1 MHALV
6 TLIALTALSGSA
18 LAQSGLFVT
27 TTDFASGSAAYLPAG
42 DTQAQSNLLNL
53 HSDTVVRYYQGRI
66 YVVNRLGQDN
76 VLVLE
81 ESDPRTPV
89 LQFSTGN
96 GTNPHDIAFAS
107 PSKAYI
113 SRYDDTQV
121 LIVNPQDGSELGTI
135 DLGAFADVDG
145 APEMSQMAIV
155 GDRLYVACQLQDR
168 DAGFVPAAQGI
179 LVVIDTN
186 TDTLIDMDPD
196 TDGVQAWTLTAGN
209 PTSVVAAGNRLVIA
223 EVAGFGDTAGGI
235 EVLDL
240 AAGTSQGLVVS
251 EVALGGDINFLDLA
265 SADKAYVI
273 ASDENFANHVFPV
286 DLANGTVGDRLA
298 NHSTGFT
305 PSLAVDGKRLIVADR
320 GTFSDPDAGGLT
332 FYDTDTD
339 QLIAGP
345 INTGLPP
352 SSIAVLSDAPV
363 PVPTAVEEET
373 GLALPEQSDLGLV
386 YPNPFN
392 AEALIPFEIADA
404 QTSVELAV
412 YDLLGRRV
420 RTLFAGALP
429 AGEHRYTWDG
439 RSDNGLTT
447 GSGSYFVE
455 LRQGERRQARKMTLL
470 K

>member
-1 MHALV
+1 MNILFTFITFA
-6 TLIALTALSGSA
+6 ALSSGA

-27 TTDFASGSAAYLPAG
+27 TTDFASGSAAYLPPGAAE
-42 DTQAQSNLLNL
+42 AQTNLLNL
-53 HSDTVVRYYQGRI
+53 HSDTIARYYHGQI

-76 VLVLE
+76 VLVLDE
-81 ESDPRTPV
+81 TDPRTPV

-96 GTNPHDIAFAS
+96 GTNPHDIAFVS

-121 LIVNPQDGSELGTI
+121 LIVNPQDGSEIGTI
-135 DLGAFADVDG
+135 DLSAFADFDG
-145 APEMSQMAIV
+145 APEMSQMAVV
-155 GDRLYVACQLQDR
+155 GDRLYIACQLQDR
-168 DAGFVPAAQGI
+168 DAGYVPATQGI
-179 LVVIDTN
+179 LVVVDTN
-186 TDTLIDMDPD
+186 TDQLIDLDPNS
-196 TDGVQAWTLTAGN
+196 DGVQAWSLTAGN
-209 PTSVVAAGNRLVIA
+209 PTSLVAAGNRLVVA
-223 EVAGFGDTAGGI
+223 EVAGYGDMAGGI

-240 AAGTSQGLVVS
+240 ANGTSQGLVIS
-251 EVALGGDINFLDLA
+251 ETALGGDINFLDLA

-273 ASDENFANHVFPV
+273 VSDENFANHVFPV
-286 DLANGTVGDRLA
+286 DLANGIVGEKLA

-305 PSLAVDGKRLIVADR
+305 PSLAVDGKRLVVADR
-320 GTFSDPDAGGLT
+320 GTFSDPDTGGLL

-345 INTGLPP
+345 ISTSLPP

-363 PVPTAVEEET
+363 PVPTAVEGET
-373 GLALPEQSDLGLV
+373 GLALPEQSDLGLA

-392 AEALIPFEIADA
+392 AETLIPFDIASA
-404 QTSVELAV
+404 HTSVELTV

-420 RTLFAGALP
+420 RTLFAGVLP

-439 RSDNGLTT
+439 RGDNGITA

-455 LRQGERRQARKMTLL
+455 LRQDEKRQAQKMTLL

>member
-1 MHALV
+1 MR
-6 TLIALTALSGSA
+6 TLFAFITAIALSSST

-27 TTDFASGSAAYLPAG
+27 TTDFASGSAAFLPPGATAA
-42 DTQAQSNLLNL
+42 DINLLNL
-53 HSDTVVRYYQGRI
+53 HSDTIVRYYQGRI

-76 VLVLE
+76 VLVLD
-81 ESDPRTPV
+81 ESDPRTPIM
-89 LQFSTGN
+89 QFSTGN

-145 APEMSQMAIV
+145 APEMSQLAIV

-186 TDTLIDMDPD
+186 SDQLVDMDPNAA
-196 TDGVQAWTLTAGN
+196 GVQAWPLAAGN
-209 PTSVVAAGNRLVIA
+209 PTSVIAVGNQLVIA

-240 AAGTSQGLVVS
+240 ATGTSRGLVIA
-251 EVALGGDINFLDLA
+251 EVDLGGDISFLDLA
-265 SADKAYVI
+265 SATKGYAI
-273 ASDENFANHVFPV
+273 ASDANFANHVFPF
-286 DLANGTVGDRLA
+286 DLSNGTVGPRLA

-305 PSLAVDGKRLIVADR
+305 PSLAVDGERLIVADR
-320 GTFSDPDAGGLT
+320 GTFDNPDAGGLL
-332 FYDTDTD
+332 FYDINSD

-345 INTGLPP
+345 IATGLPP

-363 PVPTAVEEET
+363 PVATAVEEGT
-373 GLALPEQSDLGLV
+373 GYILPNQSDLGLV

-392 AEALIPFEIADA
+392 AEALIPFAIADA
-404 QTSVELAV
+404 STLIELTV

-429 AGEHRYTWDG
+429 AGEHQYIWDG
-439 RSDNGLTT
+439 RSDNGITT